1 MTDEDLSDFLE
12 PDAPS
17 NGIEDVDDGNYH
29 EGNEMNDLTGK
40 EWIKFTKSWKIYRPR
55 SRGQSEK
62 DHPAKFPEELVE
74 DFIGFFTQKEDWV
87 LDPFLGTGSTLV
99 GCRSMGRNAVGI
111 ELTEKYAE
119 VAKDRARQQS
129 LNPVELEV
137 VNKDCRDVLS
147 KLDREFDYCL
157 TSPPYWNMLKKSR
170 GGVESEHRKR
180 EKEGLDTEYSDSKMD
195 LGNIQ
200 EYEVFLNELEQIFS
214 EVYNVLKD
222 GAYLTIVIQNIRTED
237 GEMKP
242 LAWDLASR
250 LRETYE
256 LKQEKLWLQ
265 DDKPL
270 GIWGYP
276 SEYVSNVA
284 HHYCLIFKK
293 VE

>member
-1 MTDEDLSDFLE
+1 MSNEDLSDFLDE
-12 PDAPS
+12 DILS
-17 NGIEDVDDGNYH
+17 DVDEDENVGNYH
-29 EGNEMNDLTGK
+29 DGNDLNDLTGK

-62 DHPAKFPEELVE
+62 DHPAKYPEELVE
-74 DFIGFFTQKEDWV
+74 DFIGFFTQEGDWV

-99 GCRSMGRNAVGI
+99 GSRSMGRNAVGI

-119 VAKDRARQQS
+119 VAKERASQQS
-129 LNPVELEV
+129 LNPVKLEV
-137 VNKDCRDVLS
+137 INKDSRVALS
-147 KLDREFDYCL
+147 ELDREFDYCL

-170 GGVESEHRKR
+170 GGVESNQQKR
-180 EKEGLDTEYSDSKMD
+180 EKEGLDTKYSDSNED
-195 LGNIQ
+195 LGNI
-200 EYEVFLNELEQIFS
+200 EDYDAFIDELERVFLD
-214 EVYNVLKD
+214 VYDVLKD
-222 GAYLTIVIQNIRTED
+222 GGYLTVIIQNIRTED

-250 LRETYE
+250 LGETYV

-265 DDKPL
+265 DDKSL

-293 VE
+293 PE